1 MHTHGH
7 AWCEYDCGMTYHI
20 GFSAHK
26 TSRNKGG
33 CQSEASCGMWIARHL
48 RRTGDEMEQT
58 RIPKNRSLMIRNAMK
73 KVGMTTNILRLQHHE
88 S

>member
-1 MHTHGH
+1 MS
-7 AWCEYDCGMTYHI
+7 ER
-20 GFSAHK
+20 GFLWHVD
-26 TSRNKGG
+26 R
-33 CQSEASCGMWIARHL
+33 QL
-48 RRTGDEMEQT
+48 RCIGDEMEQT